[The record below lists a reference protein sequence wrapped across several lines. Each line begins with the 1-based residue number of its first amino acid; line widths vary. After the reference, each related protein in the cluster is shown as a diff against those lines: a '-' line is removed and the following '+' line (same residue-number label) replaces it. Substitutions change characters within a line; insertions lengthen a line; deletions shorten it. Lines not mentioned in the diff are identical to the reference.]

1 MITRTLKLPFFT
13 MILSIIWIWLMVVA
27 LVVVPTMDVIVV
39 AAFHP
44 ILLSSTTTISKLRP
58 PLSSLSS
65 AVVSISKIHS
75 RSSRFR
81 HPTFLNV
88 AMIPTTSTVKSTST
102 STSTTD
108 SSSKSQQ
115 QRSSPPR
122 NTSTATN
129 NNDSKNVPKNK
140 RKNDIGNKVSDT
152 ATVDDDDDNINAGVV
167 GNWENL
173 YDNWVLRPT
182 STKSSEGVVE
192 NDTTT
197 NITPRAVI
205 HFLGGALVGKAPH
218 ITYRFLLEKLAD
230 EGFLIVATPYDL
242 SFDHLVTCDDVLTKF
257 ENVAPTLARQY
268 GALPV
273 VGIGHSCGALL
284 QVLISCLF
292 PDTPRAANAL
302 LSFNNKPVSEAV
314 PFFEDFF
321 APVFSS
327 LATQP
332 IGGGTTT
339 TTGTDSSSS
348 SSSSSSQPVRGPS
361 SNDSLVLG
369 LKLAKAASQGKLP
382 SDKLLNEAQSMFHA
396 SAGASLLPTIPIPFA
411 SPFGGNNNDND
422 QNIKI
427 PLEVRDTYA
436 KWAEPAVTALTEVG
450 LLPVIHETI
459 VTLEQIPRLIDEVS
473 DYDSVSVLHR

>member
-1 MITRTLKLPFFT
+1 MITRNLRLLPFFT
-13 MILSIIWIWLMVVA
+13 MILSIIWMWLVVVV
-27 LVVVPTMDVIVV
+27 VVVPTINVIVV
-39 AAFHP
+39 TAFHP
-44 ILLSSTTTISKLRP
+44 KLRP
-58 PLSSLSS
+58 LSSSSSSS
-65 AVVSISKIHS
+65 AC
-75 RSSRFR
+75 SSRFR
-81 HPTFLNV
+81 QPTLLNV
-88 AMIPTTSTVKSTST
+88 AMIPTTTPIKSKSTTNNEVANDGNTRSSSPSRNTST
-102 STSTTD
+102 STNS
-108 SSSKSQQ
+108 
-115 QRSSPPR
+115 
-122 NTSTATN
+122 
-129 NNDSKNVPKNK
+129 NDGKNVSNSK
-140 RKNDIGNKVSDT
+140 RKNDIGNKASEDT
-152 ATVDDDDDNINAGVV
+152 APVDDDDINAGVV
-167 GNWENL
+167 GKWENL
-173 YDNWVLRPT
+173 YGNWVLRPT
-182 STKSSEGVVE
+182 STKSSEDNDDDDDDDERRSGGGVAE
-192 NDTTT
+192 NDTT
-197 NITPRAVI
+197 NLTPRAVI

-257 ENVAPTLARQY
+257 ENVAPTLAKQY

-332 IGGGTTT
+332 IGGGGSSTTDS
-339 TTGTDSSSS
+339 GTDSSSS
-348 SSSSSSQPVRGPS
+348 SSQPVKGPS
-361 SNDSLVLG
+361 SNDSLILG

-382 SDKLLNEAQSMFHA
+382 SDELLNEAQSMFNNGFKNA
-396 SAGASLLPTIPIPFA
+396 AAGASLLPTIPIPFA

-422 QNIKI
+422 QSIKI
-427 PLEVRDTYA
+427 PSEVRDTYA
-436 KWAEPAVTALTEVG
+436 KWAEPTVNALTEVG

-459 VTLEQIPRLIDEVS
+459 VTLEQIPKLIDEVS

>member
-1 MITRTLKLPFFT
+1 M
-13 MILSIIWIWLMVVA
+13 
-27 LVVVPTMDVIVV
+27 VPTIDVIVV
-39 AAFHP
+39 TAFHP

-58 PLSSLSS
+58 PLSSSSSYSSSS
-65 AVVSISKIHS
+65 AVVSMSKIHS

-81 HPTFLNV
+81 QPTLLNV
-88 AMIPTTSTVKSTST
+88 AMIPTTATIK

-115 QRSSPPR
+115 QRSNPSR
-122 NTSTATN
+122 NTSTTTN
-129 NNDSKNVPKNK
+129 INDSKNVPNEKK
-140 RKNDIGNKVSDT
+140 KTDIGNKASNT
-152 ATVDDDDDNINAGVV
+152 ATVDDDDDGDDDINAGVV

-173 YDNWVLRPT
+173 YGNWVLRPT
-182 STKSSEGVVE
+182 STKSSEDNNEIVE
-192 NDTTT
+192 NDSTT

-242 SFDHLVTCDDVLTKF
+242 SFDHLTTCDDVLTKF

-332 IGGGTTT
+332 IGGGSST

-348 SSSSSSQPVRGPS
+348 SSSSSSSAQPVRGPS
-361 SNDSLVLG
+361 SNDSLYLG

-382 SDKLLNEAQSMFHA
+382 SDELLSEAQSMFKNA
-396 SAGASLLPTIPIPFA
+396 AAGASLLPTIPIPFA

-427 PLEVRDTYA
+427 PSEIRDTYA